1 MPPDYQKLERLV
13 KVNRRDKLSEIT
25 VKFNEN
31 ANPASCCKNSAVAFA

>member
-31 ANPASCCKNSAVAFA
+31 ANPVAERTLQ